1 MLLARARLFDLM
13 SCYLA
18 CFGEGDLVEVEVGF
32 GLMVFGEDAFA
43 DDASIG
49 RRTFCDENDNLTK
62 LLIGTFT
69 DDKRCRHV
77 RTQLTLELFCLNFQ
91 PTRADDIVLSSE
103 DTELTV

>member
-1 MLLARARLFDLM
+1 M
-13 SCYLA
+13 
-18 CFGEGDLVEVEVGF
+18 VEVEVGF

-69 DDKRCRHV
+69 DDKWCRHV

-91 PTRADDIVLSSE
+91 PTRADDIVLSPE
-103 DTELTV
+103 DTEFLTTGTVPIVRNLSYIVGDEGF

>member
-1 MLLARARLFDLM
+1 MEIDA
-13 SCYLA
+13 
-18 CFGEGDLVEVEVGF
+18 GV
-32 GLMVFGEDAFA
+32 MVFGEDAFA

-77 RTQLTLELFCLNFQ
+77 RSQLSLEFFSLDLQ
-91 PTRADDIVLSSE
+91 ATRADDIVLSSE
-103 DTELTV
+103 DTELTG

>member
-1 MLLARARLFDLM
+1 M
-13 SCYLA
+13 
-18 CFGEGDLVEVEVGF
+18 EVGF

-77 RTQLTLELFCLNFQ
+77 RTQLSLELFSLDLQ
-91 PTRADDIVLSSE
+91 TTRANDIVLSSE
-103 DTELTV
+103 DTEFLTTGTVPIVRNLSYIVGDEGF